1 MEERTQ
7 KAHVK
12 KKAGK
17 KVERKK
23 ESKFSNAK
31 KSSNPKVRKL
41 AFFFF
46 LSRVLDLNLVSFRP
60 LLSKV
65 LEEPGS
71 QLEEI
76 MILERRNFMFLK

>member
-23 ESKFSNAK
+23 ENKFSNAK
-31 KSSNPKVRKL
+31 KSSNPKVRSWC
-41 AFFFF
+41 FF
-46 LSRVLDLNLVSFRP
+46 LSRVLDLNLVSYRH
-60 LLSKV
+60 LLSKA

-71 QLEEI
+71 QLEETT
-76 MILERRNFMFLK
+76 ILERRNSMFPK